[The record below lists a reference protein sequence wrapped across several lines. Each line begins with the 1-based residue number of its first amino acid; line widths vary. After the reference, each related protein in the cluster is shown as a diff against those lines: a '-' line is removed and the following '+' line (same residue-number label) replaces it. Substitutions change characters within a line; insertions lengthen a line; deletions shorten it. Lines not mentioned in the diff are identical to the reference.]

1 MIPHYRITQRNPD
14 GEWILVADSGCKICR
29 GSGSVRE
36 SHGEILDCDCVFESS
51 DPEVIESIDEGAKFV
66 VEPSPDYIKQME
78 MIPEV
83 DELPF

>member
-1 MIPHYRITQRNPD
+1 MIYRNDSHSPD
-14 GEWILVADSGCKICR
+14 GAWVLVADSACKICR
-29 GSGSVRE
+29 GRGSVYE
-36 SHGEILDCDCVFESS
+36 SHGEVLDCDCVFESS
-51 DPEVIESIDEGAKFV
+51 DPEVLVLIDAGAKFV